1 MRSITCPTIFLKLS
15 WLLSR
20 VVMCLCVRTH
30 FPLPCVCLFL
40 KKKCEIGC
48 TCRIYLRGNIFSLTI
63 YNFARSII
71 FFSLKL
77 SHLLSHS
84 ICRFTLGPQPYKNT
98 WNEKCGKLDEVIYT
112 SLDILFLLHSLMKH
126 ISLNVIL
133 TKLWYAYIVSVYLH
147 IFLRTKFSFKFK
159 VFFSIDLL
167 CFNLYKTIR
176 VYY

>member
-84 ICRFTLGPQPYKNT
+84 ICRFTLGPLPYKNT
-98 WNEKCGKLDEVIYT
+98 WKEKCRKLDEVFYVAR
-112 SLDILFLLHSLMKH
+112 H
-126 ISLNVIL
+126 IVAFTFTYETYLVECNPYQVMVCIHCECVL
-133 TKLWYAYIVSVYLH
+133 TYIS
-147 IFLRTKFSFKFK
+147 KDK
-159 VFFSIDLL
+159 V
-167 CFNLYKTIR
+167 
-176 VYY
+176 